1 MKKLRYKILM
11 NAVILLL
18 WSQHIFSSQGSSKP
32 KPNTWKVLGLST
44 LLTGVNY
51 FALTRL
57 LVPLTVKAGR
67 GSVSSG
73 LAFASWVAIER
84 FVSPRILKY
93 LPQGLFTKDEW
104 KKSQENAMMAAIFL
118 YVIPDSVKE
127 RFSTLYPA
135 VKKAFF
141 KKSYNGV
148 TVKSFEQFQEI
159 APKIAEID
167 SNIKNSFQKIIT
179 LENTINSLKDKLSV
193 PNSTSKI
200 HIKFE
205 QDLNTNYELYKNE
218 IINFTNFLV
227 QKESQREILY
237 ENYKIPELENLKNTA
252 QDFLSKSNSLNF
264 NQFLQNFNSIKDIYT
279 KIEGGILGFV
289 GQGLKYFEND

>member
-1 MKKLRYKILM
+1 MKIRYKILI
-11 NAVILLL
+11 NAVIILL
-18 WSQHIFSSQGSSKP
+18 WSQHIFSSQGSSKQ
-32 KPNTWKVLGLST
+32 KPNTWKVFGLST

-51 FALTRL
+51 FALTRV
-57 LVPLTVKAGR
+57 LVPLTVRAGR
-67 GSVSSG
+67 GSVTPG

-84 FVSPRILKY
+84 FASPRILKH
-93 LPQGLFTKDEW
+93 LPQALFSKDEW
-104 KKSQENAMMAAIFL
+104 KKSQENAMMAATFL

-127 RFSTLYPA
+127 RLATIYPA
-135 VKKAFF
+135 LKKAFF
-141 KKSYNGV
+141 KKSYNGL

-167 SNIKNSFQKIIT
+167 TNIKNSFQKIIT
-179 LENTINSLKDKLSV
+179 LENTINSLKDKLSSLD
-193 PNSTSKI
+193 STSKI
-200 HIKFE
+200 RTTIE
-205 QDLNTNYELYKNE
+205 QGMNTNSELYRNE

-252 QDFLSKSNSLNF
+252 QNFLSQSKSLNF
-264 NQFLQNFNSIKDIYT
+264 NDLVQSFNPIKDIYT

-289 GQGLKYFEND
+289 GQGLKYFEGN

>member
-11 NAVILLL
+11 NAVIPLL

-32 KPNTWKVLGLST
+32 KPNTWKIFGLST
-44 LLTGVNY
+44 LLTGINY
-51 FALTRL
+51 FALTRV

-67 GSVSSG
+67 GSVTPG
-73 LAFASWVAIER
+73 LAFVSWLAIER
-84 FVSPRILKY
+84 FVSPRILKHF
-93 LPQGLFTKDEW
+93 PQGFFSKDEW
-104 KKSQENAMMAAIFL
+104 KKSQENAMMAATIL

-127 RFSTLYPA
+127 RLSTIYPA
-135 VKKAFF
+135 LKKAFF

-148 TVKSFEQFQEI
+148 TVKSFEQFQQI

-167 SNIKNSFQKIIT
+167 TNVKNSFQKIIT
-179 LENTINSLKDKLSV
+179 LENTINSLKEKLSSSD
-193 PNSTSKI
+193 STSKI
-200 HIKFE
+200 RTKIE
-205 QDLNTNYELYKNE
+205 QAINTNSERYRNE
-218 IINFTNFLV
+218 IINFTNLLL

-252 QDFLSKSNSLNF
+252 QNFLSQSTSFNF
-264 NQFLQNFNSIKDIYT
+264 NDFVQSFNPIKDIYT

-289 GQGLKYFEND
+289 GQGLNYFEGK